1 MSLLDLPSL
10 ASITRNKEKFGPND
24 ANFLFYCNVVL
35 ENIPYL
41 RLSNISLG
49 QVGISFGNVLSI
61 KASNAST
68 LEKYIRVSSQQDGRL
83 LFR

>member
-10 ASITRNKEKFGPND
+10 SSIIRSKEKFGPND
-24 ANFLFYCNVVL
+24 ANFLFYYNVVL

-41 RLSNISLG
+41 HLSKISLG

-61 KASNAST
+61 KASNAPT
-68 LEKYIRVSSQQDGRL
+68 LEKYIRVSSQKDSRSII
-83 LFR
+83 R